1 MYVVVRYA
9 EEKDR
14 KKEKTGMKE
23 RKRDEMKKC
32 DLGGKVKE
40 KKRRKERVREK
51 RNESHERSHKKERKK
66 EKDTM

>member
-1 MYVVVRYA
+1 MSK
-9 EEKDR
+9 EEKHDR
-14 KKEKTGMKE
+14 KKANETNQAGGKE
-23 RKRDEMKKC
+23 RDEMKKC

-51 RNESHERSHKKERKK
+51 RNESHERSHTKERKK